1 MANELLQ
8 QALESKVKAL
18 DSIKAKIQEHE
29 NARMRLLQD
38 GLELQGAIKQ
48 LGELLQA
55 QAAPAA
61 APEAAVP
68 ANS

>member
-8 QALESKVKAL
+8 QALEAKVKAL
-18 DSIKAKIQEHE
+18 ESIKAKIQEHE

-61 APEAAVP
+61 APEAAAP